1 MVQEKTDVSKVSLK
15 AMAVMVREVIT
26 IDENALVKEAAET
39 MNKFEI
45 GSIIAVKR
53 RKATG
58 IITERDLLKR
68 IVAEGKSAKRTRVK
82 EIMSRPLFFIAP
94 DTDVEEAA
102 RLMFEKKIKKLA
114 VMDKNR
120 LVGIVSLTDIA
131 RSQPM
136 AKFLLKLAALK
147 DVPKNIK
154 KVIDCYIV

>member
-26 IDENALVKEAAET
+26 VDENALVKEAAET
-39 MNKFEI
+39 MNKFGI

-53 RKATG
+53 SKATG
-58 IITERDLLKR
+58 IVTERDLLKR
-68 IVAEGKSAKRTRVK
+68 IVAEGKSAKSTRVK

-136 AKFLLKLAALK
+136 AKFLLKLAALQ
-147 DVPKNIK
+147 DAPKNIK
-154 KVIDCYIV
+154 KVIDCYVV